1 MMKVYDLHV
10 KLYDG
15 VKLLLKR
22 KGGRGSKK
30 GNYFEK
36 NVGGDYNLENVH
48 PWMTGD
54 KNLTVSKSD
63 HILNPDV

>member
-1 MMKVYDLHV
+1 MKHIYFNVNMMKVYDLHV
-10 KLYDG
+10 KLYNG

-36 NVGGDYNLENVH
+36 NVGG
-48 PWMTGD
+48 
-54 KNLTVSKSD
+54 
-63 HILNPDV
+63 III